1 MRYNSPPAIR
11 HSLLLLAIPLLA
23 LLIAGFSALFSLET
37 PANASS
43 LTEIAELLAH
53 PEQYDHQDVVVA
65 GKVTNVQL
73 ATNRQGQPAY
83 GFLLQDQ
90 AGTLKVI
97 SLGQLEVREG
107 DFVIVEG
114 VFSRLR
120 QVGRVIVY
128 NEIKALSV
136 KPLNR
141 LDPDSIKKN
150 RSLSATAAARQ
161 SSMGA
166 GPRLFWRMAGAST
179 SITASC
185 PPSTPRTTAK
195 RF

>member
-1 MRYNSPPAIR
+1 MLTPPR
-11 HSLLLLAIPLLA
+11 VTRPSLLLLAVPLLV
-23 LLIAGFSALFSLET
+23 LVIAGLSASFSLET
-37 PANASS
+37 SANASN
-43 LTEIAELLAH
+43 LTEIADLLAH

-120 QVGRVIVY
+120 QVGRVVVY

-141 LDPDSIKKN
+141 LDPD
-150 RSLSATAAARQ
+150 LV
-161 SSMGA
+161 G
-166 GPRLFWRMAGAST
+166 
-179 SITASC
+179 
-185 PPSTPRTTAK
+185 
-195 RF
+195 

>member
-1 MRYNSPPAIR
+1 MSPSSSG
-11 HSLLLLAIPLLA
+11 SLL
-23 LLIAGFSALFSLET
+23 
-37 PANASS
+37 
-43 LTEIAELLAH
+43 EIAELLAH

-97 SLGQLEVREG
+97 SLGQAEIREG
-107 DFVIVEG
+107 DQVIVEG

-120 QVGRVIVY
+120 QAGRTIIY

-141 LDPDSIKKN
+141 MNPDFV
-150 RSLSATAAARQ
+150 
-161 SSMGA
+161 G
-166 GPRLFWRMAGAST
+166 
-179 SITASC
+179 
-185 PPSTPRTTAK
+185 
-195 RF
+195 